1 MIKFR
6 RDAYSINNLHHI
18 VTPGK
23 NGMYPTS
30 LRARVDGSLP
40 LKEKA
45 QTTHRAITKVQSGE
59 LEKSTL

>member
-23 NGMYPTS
+23 NGMYPAS

-40 LKEKA
+40 LKE
-45 QTTHRAITKVQSGE
+45 
-59 LEKSTL
+59 